1 MLSMK
6 MRDEYRE
13 AVKWLKELGCE
24 SSEEMIAAQQHW
36 IRSTRTIVER
46 LIEEN
51 TRLEIQ
57 LNQTAFNEE
66 DTVEFCMEYLEE
78 YLKRHPEKDLT
89 ARTEWA
95 EGKRVVV
102 QFSMET
108 REEE

>member
-36 IRSTRTIVER
+36 IQSTRTIVER

-51 TRLEIQ
+51 TSLSIQ
-57 LNQTAFNEE
+57 LNNAAFDEE
-66 DTVEFCMEYLEE
+66 KTVKFCLEYLEG
-78 YLKRHPEKDLT
+78 YLVRHQEKDLT
-89 ARTEWA
+89 ARMEWE
-95 EGKRVVV
+95 EGKRVKVE
-102 QFSMET
+102 FSIET
-108 REEE
+108 REEQ